1 MIDGIFAP
9 QEAEI
14 IKTIPLALFKFDD
27 ILFWPFSKDGKYTC
41 KSGYHFQ
48 KEEVDLEQGDDF
60 EIQVKKLWK
69 GIWSLHVPNK
79 VKNFIFYFLFFEKR
93 WRILFGEYAK
103 TCYLQKQIWF
113 VEQLYLALLVKDTT
127 THRNKLSTLFG
138 YVQS

>member
-60 EIQVKKLWK
+60 EIQVK
-69 GIWSLHVPNK
+69 
-79 VKNFIFYFLFFEKR
+79 
-93 WRILFGEYAK
+93 
-103 TCYLQKQIWF
+103 
-113 VEQLYLALLVKDTT
+113 QL
-127 THRNKLSTLFG
+127 
-138 YVQS
+138 